1 MEQLAVQR
9 NVIVAWLEQG
19 DHFLQA
25 TAFSTLS
32 EVYPRPSVSQ
42 LQAAE
47 QIECQALCKLAAT
60 VNAVVPQSHW
70 SGAYAR
76 QVLQRYLMKFRAAA
90 RQASLPGFTVNTTDE
105 AFGIRTS
112 EDQLNAMCPHF
123 MRLQLLHNSRIRAAM
138 RGGILFEIN
147 QEKTTEVPYVDE
159 YTHQGKVMPWE
170 GTVDL
175 QSIQGGTPYP
185 PEITELPNQG
195 HNTEG
200 VMAKSHFRPDV
211 SMEHRTEDTVVK
223 NKDKSLPKE
232 LTPPNTVMK
241 RVVSAKRKQREQQEK
256 EKYVRMP
263 NFTANGEDDDL
274 PFFRSK
280 ARVIKST
287 TSNSEE
293 QWLKRKSR
301 REASPGKS
309 KQSEQK
315 TPPRATRSSV
325 RTPTRVT
332 WSTPNRIKKSLGNA
346 RKRSPK
352 IAR

>member
-32 EVYPRPSVSQ
+32 GVYPRPSVSQ

-76 QVLQRYLMKFRAAA
+76 QVLQRYLMEFRAAA
-90 RQASLPGFTVNTTDE
+90 RQASLPGFTVNATDE
-105 AFGIRTS
+105 AFGRTS
-112 EDQLNAMCPHF
+112 EDKLNAMCPHF

-159 YTHQGKVMPWE
+159 CTHQGKMMPWE

-185 PEITELPNQG
+185 LEVTEPPNQG

-200 VMAKSHFRPDV
+200 VVAKSHLRPDV
-211 SMEHRTEDTVVK
+211 TMEHRTEDTVVK
-223 NKDKSLPKE
+223 NKDKSFPKE

-263 NFTANGEDDDL
+263 NFTANGEEDDDL

-301 REASPGKS
+301 REASRKHPH
-309 KQSEQK
+309 E
-315 TPPRATRSSV
+315 PRGV
-325 RTPTRVT
+325 QLEHQLV
-332 WSTPNRIKKSLGNA
+332 
-346 RKRSPK
+346 
-352 IAR
+352 